1 MSRALVLVGAF
12 ALAASFVGCGSTPA
26 AQYITTVAS
35 RPGQPWPS
43 TTAACTIA
51 QDPQAGRACG
61 APIVVTSDAGGA
73 SPIAII
79 EVPSEVEFSW
89 RELPVLGGGGDRARV
104 DIFTPFLASGWAS
117 LNEGAFSLSQDVPVR
132 PKRVVATAGTKVN
145 VLGTSGDKVVV
156 RVPTAFKVPDAIE
169 VAVPCQALRNGPSGA
184 SGAVSARGA
193 GFVIPRDGA
202 SIELRDSPD
211 GPAFLVFE
219 PRPDQVF
226 RSIVQRDKLL
236 HIAGGAGL
244 GARHP
249 DAGTL
254 LVDGWADVRRFYQAR
269 EAPRGGSESRCAPP
283 PGAVVGDVRGQLRRE
298 AMLFIG
304 AEPPGQH
311 FATIRHA
318 TSVVVVEQMG
328 EIVSVRFENDV
339 VRPPPGLRYFART
352 SEIDLGE

>member
-1 MSRALVLVGAF
+1 MAFVLAG
-12 ALAASFVGCGSTPA
+12 SIVGCGSTPA
-26 AQYITTVAS
+26 AQYITTAAS
-35 RPGQPWPS
+35 RPGQPWPAA
-43 TTAACTIA
+43 TAACTIA
-51 QDPQAGRACG
+51 QDPQASPGCG
-61 APIVVTSDAGGA
+61 APIVVSSDAGGA
-73 SPIAII
+73 APIAVI

-89 RELPVLGGGGDRARV
+89 RELPVLGGGDRARV

-117 LNEGAFSLSQDVPVR
+117 LNEGAFSLAQDVPIR

-156 RVPTAFKVPDAIE
+156 RVPTAFKVPDAVE
-169 VAVPCQALRNGPSGA
+169 VAVPCQALRNGPS
-184 SGAVSARGA
+184 SVNGAVSSRDA
-193 GFVIPRDGA
+193 GFVIPRDGTA
-202 SIELRDSPD
+202 IELRDSPD
-211 GPAFLVFE
+211 GPAFLLFE

-249 DAGTL
+249 DAETL
-254 LVDGWADVRRFYQAR
+254 LVDGWADVRRFYQAA

-283 PGAVVGDVRGQLRRE
+283 PAGVEGELRGQLRRE

-318 TSVVVVEQMG
+318 MNVIVVEQLG

-352 SEIDLGE
+352 AEIDLGE

>member
-1 MSRALVLVGAF
+1 MSRALHLCVALS
-12 ALAASFVGCGSTPA
+12 LAASFAGCSSTPA

-43 TTAACTIA
+43 TTPACTIA
-51 QDPQAGRACG
+51 QDRAAGGACG
-61 APIVVTSDAGGA
+61 APIVVSSDAGGA

-89 RELPVLGGGGDRARV
+89 RELPVLGGGDRAKV

-117 LNEGAFSLSQDVPVR
+117 LNEGAFSLAQDVPIR
-132 PKRVVATAGTKVN
+132 PKRVVAAAGTKVN
-145 VLGTSGDKVVV
+145 VLGTSGDRVVV
-156 RVPTAFKVPDAIE
+156 RVPTAFKVPDAVE
-169 VAVPCQALRNGPSGA
+169 VPVPCQALRAGPSSA
-184 SGAVSARGA
+184 SSAVSARGT

-202 SIELRDSPD
+202 TIELRDAPD
-211 GPAFLVFE
+211 GAAFLVFE

-226 RSIVQRDKLL
+226 RSIAQRDAAL

-249 DAGTL
+249 DAETL
-254 LVDGWADVRRFYQAR
+254 LVDGWADVRRFYTAP
-269 EAPRGGSESRCAPP
+269 EAPRGGGESRCARPP
-283 PGAVVGDVRGQLRRE
+283 AGVEGEVRGRLRRE

-304 AEPPGQH
+304 AEPPGQR

-318 TSVVVVEQMG
+318 MNVVVVEQMG
-328 EIVSVRFENDV
+328 EIVSIRFDNDV

-352 SEIDLGE
+352 AEIDLGE